1 MGIKLD
7 IIENMRFLIFFRK
20 KRKNFGFLM
29 YNKNVK
35 KFS

>member
-1 MGIKLD
+1 MDIKLD
-7 IIENMRFLIFFRK
+7 IEVFYFFWK

-35 KFS
+35 KIS